1 MDRKVCFKCGAEKGI
16 GEFYRHPQMADG
28 HLNKC
33 KGCTKRDVKGDY
45 DRKIVNPEF
54 VEKERTRGR
63 EKYHRLGYKNHDS
76 FANKE
81 NAAVLK
87 NLSVTLKAKDNYP
100 PGTELHHWNYN
111 KEYVRDIIPLHR
123 VIHRRIHKKIKF
135 DESLQIFRT
144 VDGVL
149 LDTKEKHLAHISQF
163 FNEPIPESLMT

>member
-16 GEFYRHPQMADG
+16 DEFYRHPQMPDG
-28 HLNKC
+28 HVNKC
-33 KGCTKRDVKGDY
+33 KECNKKDVKGNY
-45 DRKIVNPEF
+45 NTKIVDPIF
-54 VEKERTRGR
+54 VEKERARGR
-63 EKYHRLGYKNHDS
+63 EKYHRLGYKDQDS
-76 FANKE
+76 LANKSSKT
-81 NAAVLK
+81 VLP
-87 NLSVTLKAKDNYP
+87 NVHRDLKAKENYP

-144 VDGVL
+144 PDGVL
-149 LDTKEKHLAHISQF
+149 LDTKEKHLTHISQF